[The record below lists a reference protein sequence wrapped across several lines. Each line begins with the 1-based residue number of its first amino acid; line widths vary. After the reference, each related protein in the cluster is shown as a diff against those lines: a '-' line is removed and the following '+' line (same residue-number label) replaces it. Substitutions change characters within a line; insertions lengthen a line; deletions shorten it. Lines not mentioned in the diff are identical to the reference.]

1 MGNPHTGAHM
11 QIGDLLVNDDTAYIV
26 KGYVLH
32 SPKRIL
38 LLQVSNGRIFS
49 VLKSIAKHWKPSTQD
64 NT

>member
-1 MGNPHTGAHM
+1 M

-49 VLKSIAKHWKPSTQD
+49 VIKNIAKHWKPSTQD
-64 NT
+64 YP

>member
-1 MGNPHTGAHM
+1 M

-26 KGYVLH
+26 KGYVTH

-49 VLKSIAKHWKPSTQD
+49 VLKNIAKHWKPSTQD
-64 NT
+64 YP